1 MLDLRQAQSAVA
13 AATRKNYETGY
24 IQLTADQVLESACK
38 RVWVYI
44 ICNIRYTYIQ
54 SIFIVY
60 TRRGNARLC
69 AVNYFVC
76 T

>member
-1 MLDLRQAQSAVA
+1 MLDLRQAQPAVA

-44 ICNIRYTYIQ
+44 IYDIPIHRVYLLCTREEETHDSVQ
-54 SIFIVY
+54 SITSYVHK
-60 TRRGNARLC
+60 
-69 AVNYFVC
+69 
-76 T
+76 